1 MNRAKQLASQDTEQ
15 GTYKWGEFLSATHCR
30 TILCGITG
38 THTDTKPFFLHNF
51 GPACLYLSSH
61 AKCTGKVTEQNLGK
75 DFETLLGMLR
85 PEESVN
91 KDDIKI
97 LKEQIFGPNVFWV
110 TETRATDDI
119 LDGGI
124 VVCRQ
129 LLIFTACCDQGP
141 AEADAQGQSW
151 LDCLCNRTI
160 ASMQSCCNCGASP
173 QATA

>member
-1 MNRAKQLASQDTEQ
+1 MASQ
-15 GTYKWGEFLSATHCR
+15 AH
-30 TILCGITG
+30 ILIPRLFVSRIF
-38 THTDTKPFFLHNF
+38 D
-51 GPACLYLSSH
+51 PACLYLSSH
-61 AKCTGKVTEQNLGK
+61 ATCTGKVTEQNLGK

-124 VVCRQ
+124 VVCWQ
-129 LLIFTACCDQGP
+129 LLI
-141 AEADAQGQSW
+141 SY
-151 LDCLCNRTI
+151 CLL
-160 ASMQSCCNCGASP
+160 
-173 QATA
+173 

>member
-1 MNRAKQLASQDTEQ
+1 M
-15 GTYKWGEFLSATHCR
+15 
-30 TILCGITG
+30 
-38 THTDTKPFFLHNF
+38 
-51 GPACLYLSSH
+51 
-61 AKCTGKVTEQNLGK
+61 TEQNLGK

-124 VVCRQ
+124 VVCWQ
-129 LLIFTACCDQGP
+129 LLIFSFP
-141 AEADAQGQSW
+141 AVTKVHLKMMLKGSLGLTSCATESLQAWNAAATVEHHHRLLHKGADAPFEMW
-151 LDCLCNRTI
+151 LWPSTSPCCPGAYKLPICLHAQLEYN
-160 ASMQSCCNCGASP
+160 S
-173 QATA
+173 

>member
-1 MNRAKQLASQDTEQ
+1 M
-15 GTYKWGEFLSATHCR
+15 
-30 TILCGITG
+30 
-38 THTDTKPFFLHNF
+38 
-51 GPACLYLSSH
+51 
-61 AKCTGKVTEQNLGK
+61 TEQNLGK

-124 VVCRQ
+124 VVCWQ
-129 LLIFTACCDQGP
+129 LLILTACCDQGP
-141 AEADAQGQSW
+141 PEADAQGQSW
-151 LDCLCNRTI
+151 LDCLCNRTT
-160 ASMQSCCNCGASP
+160 ASM
-173 QATA
+173 